1 MAFEYI
7 FRREGEV
14 INAVEKTENSKKEE
28 YGRKC
33 VEYGKV
39 VEFIVK
45 KLLFICWLSHC
56 PDICL

>member
-14 INAVEKTENSKKEE
+14 INAVEKTEKSKKEE

-33 VEYGKV
+33 VEDGKV
-39 VEFIVK
+39 AEFIVK
-45 KLLFICWLSHC
+45 KLLFICWLCRC